1 MAGRKTIEID
11 YDKVEQLAAQG
22 LTERQIAESMGISRA
37 TVQRR
42 KANDAAFEAAIKA
55 GAARGLEAVTNA
67 LWENATQKGNV
78 AAAIFYLKNR
88 GGWTDKAQ
96 VEAQHSG
103 EVVVEHDVAAAL
115 EALKRAGIDPASL

>member
-1 MAGRKTIEID
+1 MAGRKTLEID
-11 YDKVEQLAAQG
+11 YAKVEQLAAQG
-22 LTERQIAESMGISRA
+22 LTERQIAESMGISRS

-42 KANDAAFEAAIKA
+42 KASDEAFEAAIKA
-55 GAARGLEAVTNA
+55 GASRGLEQVTNA
-67 LWENATQKGNV
+67 LWENATAKGNV

-88 GGWTDKAQ
+88 GGWTDRAA

-103 EVVVEHDVAAAL
+103 ELIVEHDITAAL

>member
-1 MAGRKTIEID
+1 MAGRKTLEID
-11 YDKVEQLAAQG
+11 YAKVEQLAAQG
-22 LTERQIAESMGISRA
+22 LTERQIAESMGISRS

-42 KANDAAFEAAIKA
+42 KASDEAFEAAIKA
-55 GAARGLEAVTNA
+55 GASRGLEQVTNA

-88 GGWTDKAQ
+88 GGWTDRAA

-103 EVVVEHDVAAAL
+103 ELIVEHDITAAL

>member
-1 MAGRKTIEID
+1 MMAGRKTIEID

-22 LTERQIAESMGISRA
+22 LTERQIAESMGISR
-37 TVQRR
+37 
-42 KANDAAFEAAIKA
+42 DAAFEAAIKA
-55 GAARGLEAVTNA
+55 GASRGLEAVTNA

-103 EVVVEHDVAAAL
+103 EVLVEHDVAAAL